1 MSQEPYFWRKN
12 WDDGVK
18 DLDPHFWETTFPQA
32 IRDTFETLQNNL
44 ALEYLGVKITFG
56 ELDLYSNQFAHML
69 IEEGF
74 QVGDRIGINIPN
86 IPQFVIALLGALKAG
101 CVVTGV
107 SFLLSEDQLLYQLKD
122 SGVKGIVTWDV
133 IFKEKLVKIA
143 PQLPNLRLYVC
154 TNIGSF
160 LPRIKQILGKFT
172 KKIPSGNVIPLSG
185 KAVIDFMNI
194 IKTNRY
200 LDTLP
205 ENKLTPDDLA
215 FVLYTGG
222 TTGPP
227 KGAMLT
233 HRNIMSNIFMVMKW
247 LNWEKA
253 SGSAFSGFPFF
264 HIAGLFFCQ
273 NCLVLGWSQFLI
285 PNPRDTNKICD
296 LLKKYQPTCLVNV
309 PSLYQMLLK
318 NPKFKKLD
326 HSKLDICI
334 SAASPFPVKSQ
345 KELETI
351 VGEGKL
357 LEVYGMT
364 ETSPLTTMNPY
375 QGVKKLGTIGLPLM
389 NTHIK
394 LIDPL
399 TRSEV
404 KLGEAGEI
412 CVKGPQIMKGYWNK
426 PEETKETIDEDGYIH
441 TGDVAIMDE
450 DGYLR
455 IVDRTK
461 DMIIVGGF
469 KVFSSKLEEI
479 LTQHPAINEVAII
492 GIPNPARPGSEF
504 VKAYI
509 TISLDYEFDGNNER
523 ISKEIIEW
531 TKEKLAPYEIPKFIE
546 IREELPLTTIGKVD
560 KKLLRKE

>member
-1 MSQEPYFWRKN
+1 MSQEPYFWKKN
-12 WDDGVK
+12 WDEGVK

-32 IRDTFETLQNNL
+32 IRDTFETLKDNL
-44 ALEYLGVKITFG
+44 ALEFLVVEITFG

-74 QVGDRIGINIPN
+74 QVGDRVGINIPN
-86 IPQFVIALLGALKAG
+86 IPQFIIALLGALKAG

-122 SGVKGIVTWDV
+122 SGAKGIVTWDV
-133 IFKEKLVKIA
+133 IFEEKLVNIA

-160 LPRIKQILGKFT
+160 LPRIKQILGKLT
-172 KKIPSGNVIPLSG
+172 KKIPLGNIIPLSG
-185 KAVIDFMNI
+185 KTVIDFMDI

-215 FVLYTGG
+215 FLLYTGG

-253 SGSAFSGFPFF
+253 GGSALSGFPFF
-264 HIAGLFFCQ
+264 HIAGMFFCE
-273 NCLVLGWSQFLI
+273 NCIVLGWPQFLI
-285 PNPRDTNKICD
+285 PNPRDTDKICD
-296 LLKKYQPTCLVNV
+296 LMKKYQPTCLVNV

-318 NPKFKKLD
+318 NPKFKTLD
-326 HSKLDICI
+326 HSKLDTCI
-334 SAASPFPVKSQ
+334 SAASPFPVESQ
-345 KELETI
+345 KELESI
-351 VGEGKL
+351 VGKGKL

-375 QGVKKLGTIGLPLM
+375 KGVKKLGTIGLPLM
-389 NTHIK
+389 NTNIK
-394 LIDPL
+394 LVDP
-399 TRSEV
+399 SSGNEV
-404 KLGEAGEI
+404 NLGEAGEI
-412 CVKGPQIMKGYWNK
+412 CVKGPQVMKGYWNK
-426 PEETKETIDEDGYIH
+426 PDATKETIDEDGYIH

-469 KVFSSKLEEI
+469 KVFSSKLEDT
-479 LTQHPAINEVAII
+479 LTQHLAINMVAII
-492 GIPNPARPGSEF
+492 GVPNPDRPGSEF
-504 VKAYI
+504 VKAYV
-509 TISLDYEFDGNNER
+509 TISPDYDFDGNKER
-523 ISKEIIEW
+523 LSEEIIEW
-531 TKEKLAPYEIPKFIE
+531 AKEKVAPYEIPKFIE

>member
-1 MSQEPYFWRKN
+1 MSQEPYFWKKN
-12 WDDGVK
+12 WDEGVK
-18 DLDPHFWETTFPQA
+18 DLEPHLWETTYPQA
-32 IRDTFETLQNNL
+32 IRDTFDTLQDNL
-44 ALEYLGVKITFG
+44 ALEYLGIEITFG
-56 ELDLYSNQFAHML
+56 ELDRYSNQFAHML

-122 SGVKGIVTWDV
+122 SGAKGIVTWDV
-133 IFKEKLVKIA
+133 TFEEKLVKLA

-160 LPRIKQILGKFT
+160 LPKIKQVLGKLT
-172 KKIPSGNVIPLSG
+172 KKIPSGRIIPLSG
-185 KAVIDFMNI
+185 KTVLDFMDI
-194 IKTNRY
+194 IKTERY
-200 LDTLP
+200 LTTLP
-205 ENKLTPDDLA
+205 ENNLTPDDLA
-215 FVLYTGG
+215 FLLYTGG

-253 SGSAFSGFPFF
+253 SGIALSGFPFF
-264 HIAGLFFCQ
+264 HIAGMFFCE
-273 NCLVLGWSQFLI
+273 NCIVLGWPQLLV
-285 PNPRDTNKICD
+285 PNPRDTDKICD
-296 LLKKYQPTCLVNV
+296 LIKKYQPTCLVNV

-318 NPKFKKLD
+318 NPKFKDLD
-326 HSKLDICI
+326 HSKLDTCI
-334 SAASPFPVKSQ
+334 SAASPFPVESQ
-345 KELETI
+345 KELESI
-351 VGEGKL
+351 VGEEKL

-375 QGVKKLGTIGLPLM
+375 RGTKKLGSIGLPLQ

-394 LIDPL
+394 LVDPS
-399 TRSEV
+399 TGEEI

-412 CVKGPQIMKGYWNK
+412 CVKGPQVMKGYWNK
-426 PEETKETIDEDGYIH
+426 PEETQKTIDEDGYIH
-441 TGDVAIMDE
+441 TGDVAFMDE

-469 KVFSSKLEEI
+469 KVFSSKLEDI
-479 LTQHPAINEVAII
+479 LTQHPAIDMVATI
-492 GIPNPARPGSEF
+492 GIPNPDRPGSEF

-509 TISLDYEFDGNNER
+509 TLSPDYEFDGNKDRLSE
-523 ISKEIIEW
+523 KIIEW
-531 TKEKLAPYEIPKFIE
+531 AKEKVSPYEIPKFIE